1 MSEEERLYNDSTIEE
16 LKVEL
21 ARLRARMNQEVI
33 LRDKYKSTLRGML
46 WWDIPNEF
54 ITRIEKLIVEFDNK
68 NNSRKN

>member
-21 ARLRARMNQEVI
+21 ARLRARMNEEVI

-54 ITRIEKLIVEFDNK
+54 ITRIEKLIVKFDNK

>member
-21 ARLRARMNQEVI
+21 ARLRARMNEEVI

-46 WWDIPNEF
+46 WWDISNEF

>member
-1 MSEEERLYNDSTIEE
+1 MSEEERLYDDSTIEE
-16 LKVEL
+16 LKAEL
-21 ARLRARMNQEVI
+21 VRLRS
-33 LRDKYKSTLRGML
+33 KYKSTLRGML

>member
-21 ARLRARMNQEVI
+21 AR

>member
-1 MSEEERLYNDSTIEE
+1 MSKEERLLGYIKEDGLAIEE

-21 ARLRARMNQEVI
+21 ARLRGE
-33 LRDKYKSTLRGML
+33 YKSTLRGML